1 MGPVYGEE
9 LGRMTEPTSGEH
21 GQRPAREKPAPDQI
35 GRRLREARTARGISL
50 REMARRIGVSPT
62 FVSQVERGKSN
73 PSVGTLYAF
82 ATELGASLDEL
93 TGERSEP
100 GQATDP
106 RFAPPPAA
114 TESAADDGQLSW
126 DPRTAAW
133 PRIGAPVQ
141 RGHDRRRIQLSGVV
155 WERLTHDDDPYTDFL
170 HVRYAPGSA
179 SCPESDMMRHGGREY
194 GYIVSGRIDVQIG
207 FDLFHLEPGD
217 SIHFDSTTPHRLSN
231 PYSEPCTGIWVV
243 IARREDS
250 RLASQPAAA
259 NSSHLPGLL

>member
-1 MGPVYGEE
+1 
-9 LGRMTEPTSGEH
+9 
-21 GQRPAREKPAPDQI
+21 
-35 GRRLREARTARGISL
+35 
-50 REMARRIGVSPT
+50 
-62 FVSQVERGKSN
+62 
-73 PSVGTLYAF
+73 
-82 ATELGASLDEL
+82 
-93 TGERSEP
+93 
-100 GQATDP
+100 
-106 RFAPPPAA
+106 
-114 TESAADDGQLSW
+114 LSW

-179 SCPESDMMRHGGREY
+179 SCPENDMMRHGGREY

-207 FDLFHLEPGD
+207 FDLYHLEPGD

-250 RLASQPAAA
+250 RLAGQPAAA
-259 NSSHLPGLL
+259 NSNHLPGLL